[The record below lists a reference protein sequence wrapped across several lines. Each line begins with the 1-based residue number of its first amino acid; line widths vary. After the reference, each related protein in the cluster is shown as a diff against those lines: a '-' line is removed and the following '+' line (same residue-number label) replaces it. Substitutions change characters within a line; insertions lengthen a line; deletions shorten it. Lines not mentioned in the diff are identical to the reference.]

1 MEDDLLV
8 EDAVLLRRNEDA
20 DLIAGRAVVVTR
32 SQHTT
37 FLPGFGVERATAVGV
52 FGRLG
57 DPKAAAFV
65 PLHGDGLVDEGLGGE
80 DAHLEAR
87 LHLELGDGIG
97 PAARATRRVA
107 DVVEVGLG
115 AELVGRRA
123 LGGPSGGA
131 GDEGAEAD
139 VVEGA
144 DLGAGQEDRGAV
156 VVGLEGPELR
166 LDVVDGSAVG
176 GLGRLAAVVGD
187 LGREGG
193 TEDEDL
199 LVQREV
205 IDGVILDVEGGG
217 GDRQRVRV
225 RADRQEHVVREL
237 LALARPG
244 AAEDRLAEL
253 GVARG
258 DRAVDGDHATA
269 ALGEG
274 AERLLGVGRIRREL
288 RLVEH
293 DDVGLGQGVR
303 RGDRR
308 LRDLRAP
315 LGQVSDRATGG
326 LVVIADDQDAQ
337 RGGRDEGRREEKE
350 KTEHGEG
357 RGSRQGRPLPQRLQ
371 PLASFPGATE
381 PPPNPHHSGPV
392 FTSRAQQRPQ
402 GGTGKAGDPCI
413 S

>member
-1 MEDDLLV
+1 M
-8 EDAVLLRRNEDA
+8 
-20 DLIAGRAVVVTR
+20 
-32 SQHTT
+32 
-37 FLPGFGVERATAVGV
+37 
-52 FGRLG
+52 
-57 DPKAAAFV
+57 
-65 PLHGDGLVDEGLGGE
+65 
-80 DAHLEAR
+80 
-87 LHLELGDGIG
+87 
-97 PAARATRRVA
+97 
-107 DVVEVGLG
+107 
-115 AELVGRRA
+115 
-123 LGGPSGGA
+123 
-131 GDEGAEAD
+131 
-139 VVEGA
+139 VEGA

-176 GLGRLAAVVGD
+176 GLRRLAALVGD
-187 LGREGG
+187 LRREGG

-205 IDGVILDVEGGG
+205 VDGVILNIEGRGR
-217 GDRQRVRV
+217 DRQRVRV
-225 RADRQEHVVREL
+225 RADCQEHVVREL

-303 RGDRR
+303 RGDGR

-350 KTEHGEG
+350 ETEHGVRRG
-357 RGSRQGRPLPQRLQ
+357 RPQGRPLPQRLQ

-381 PPPNPHHSGPV
+381 PPPNPHQSGPV
-392 FTSRAQQRPQ
+392 FTSPAPRPSPAE
-402 GGTGKAGDPCI
+402 TAKAGDRCI